1 MINCKQIIS
10 GEAETPLAGW
20 TFADSIVTGR
30 IHEKNRVGTQ
40 RMGWRRNARMPLTRK
55 PPLSP

>member
-10 GEAETPLAGW
+10 GEAET
-20 TFADSIVTGR
+20 GR
-30 IHEKNRVGTQ
+30 IHVKKRVGTQ